1 MYVPFSSYNQLILN
15 VPSALS
21 EKDNKKLRLDL
32 LLGLLEKIETLDD
45 SVLSQYVLDLIGQ
58 LDVIKPEGH
67 RNFNKSFTKIRNY
80 VSKNH
85 KLYAKGDLQQTYM
98 AVGIGV
104 GVAIGAGLMTI
115 NSGFIELV
123 LPSVS
128 QSDSLSV
135 QQKKNKKKKKG
146 IYNKKNIY
154 FYVDVFNCFNSYL

>member
-115 NSGFIELV
+115 NSGFIAIGVAVGVAIGL
-123 LPSVS
+123 
-128 QSDSLSV
+128 SLGATKEK
-135 QQKKNKKKKKG
+135 QEEEKG
-146 IYNKKNIY
+146 NIY
-154 FYVDVFNCFNSYL
+154 LKKHLLLCRCF